1 MEQVALMA
9 LQKLQ
14 DLRMTYNTN
23 GGVPEFIVKF
33 RDAMNDL
40 KDAKQPISDVMA
52 KSMFLQKIEDRDYI
66 HIKDALM
73 VTPDNLDACMQ
84 RILDKH
90 NMLASSKS
98 SSGNRNANSAKQK
111 GKGKGKNKK
120 KDNKDKRYTNNTNT
134 KDRNP
139 NKITYEMVKATPW

>member
-1 MEQVALMA
+1 MEEVLYFKLLDIYECKSNMEQVALMA

-73 VTPDNLDACMQ
+73 VTPDNLDV
-84 RILDKH
+84 LY
-90 NMLASSKS
+90 
-98 SSGNRNANSAKQK
+98 AK
-111 GKGKGKNKK
+111 
-120 KDNKDKRYTNNTNT
+120 
-134 KDRNP
+134 NP
-139 NKITYEMVKATPW
+139 G